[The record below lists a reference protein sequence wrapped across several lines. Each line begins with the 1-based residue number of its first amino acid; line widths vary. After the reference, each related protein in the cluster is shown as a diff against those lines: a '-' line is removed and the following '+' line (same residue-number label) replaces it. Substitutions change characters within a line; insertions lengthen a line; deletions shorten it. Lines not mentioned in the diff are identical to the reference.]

1 VVSQVTET
9 IGIILGL
16 LAALGLWA
24 LMAGNFID
32 AIRRAKKAEKP
43 KDEEPD
49 Q

>member
-1 VVSQVTET
+1 MGALVTET

-24 LMAGNFID
+24 MMAGNFLD
-32 AIRRAKKAEKP
+32 VMRRKKKDDKP
-43 KDEEPD
+43 PD